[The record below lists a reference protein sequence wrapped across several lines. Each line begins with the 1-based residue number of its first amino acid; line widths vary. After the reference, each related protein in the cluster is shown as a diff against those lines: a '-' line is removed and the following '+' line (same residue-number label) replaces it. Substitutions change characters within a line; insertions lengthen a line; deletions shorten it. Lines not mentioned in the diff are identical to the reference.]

1 MESIDERVKSR
12 EYGAGIVRMYQN
24 YFVLDTVVGQHY

>member
-12 EYGAGIVRMYQN
+12 EYGADIVRKYQN
-24 YFVLDTVVGQHY
+24 YFILNTAVGQHY